1 MQRSRRSGR
10 FGPPLLLLLAG
21 SLVAC
26 GTPAPRQTPP
36 AEPVPD
42 TQPVRGIAAPTDP
55 APPAEPAP
63 AVARHGSL
71 AIVAPEPGAR
81 LTSRSLV
88 VIGVAPS
95 GAEVVLDGPLFL
107 DRTVAAD
114 PWGAWSMPLTLDP
127 GRHDLVFALAGLSGT
142 RRTLS
147 LDVADGAATTAPT
160 VVWPPDGTAVD
171 ADRATLRGTAAPGA
185 RVAVSTDDPLGA
197 VGVALGTAGATD
209 ADAAGRWTLPVD
221 VEAGPNRFIVV
232 SGDHTIRH
240 TVVRDDAATA
250 PTGVAP
256 ELAVR
261 SVRALAFDDPG
272 TGPLVQVV
280 VEVENTSGGWLDLLG
295 GTAPTVAA
303 TTPGRP
309 ATLLPFP
316 RRVAPGHTA
325 LLLGE
330 LRSAQLDDVRAHA
343 PTPDALVLAIDVGYT
358 ASATPAQR
366 GRVETYH
373 LDATPGEGLS
383 VTGRFR
389 GGSTE
394 PRFRVAVLGYDA
406 GGSLIAFATS
416 APARPGSYGA
426 CCLPLF
432 DADARVDLARVV
444 GLVTGD

>member
-1 MQRSRRSGR
+1 
-10 FGPPLLLLLAG
+10 
-21 SLVAC
+21 
-26 GTPAPRQTPP
+26 AP
-36 AEPVPD
+36 EPVAD
-42 TQPVRGIAAPTDP
+42 ADHGVAVAAPTDP
-55 APPAEPAP
+55 APPVEPAP
-63 AVARHGSL
+63 EATIGRHGTL
-71 AIVAPEPGAR
+71 AIVAPESGAR
-81 LTSRSLV
+81 MTSRSLV

-127 GRHDLVFALAGLSGT
+127 GRHDLVFALAGT
-142 RRTLS
+142 NATPRTLS
-147 LDVADGAATTAPT
+147 LEIAATATATVPT
-160 VVWPPDGTAVD
+160 VVWPPEGTALD

-185 RVAVSTDDPLGA
+185 RVAVSSDDPLGA
-197 VGVALGTAGATD
+197 IGVALGTAGATE

-221 VEAGPNRFIVV
+221 LAAGPNRFRIV
-232 SGDHTIRH
+232 SDDHAIRH
-240 TVVRDDAATA
+240 TLIRDDGAGL

-261 SVRALAFDDPG
+261 SVRTLTFDASGPG
-272 TGPLVQVV
+272 ALVQVV

-295 GTAPTVAA
+295 GAPPTAAVTTATATGPAA
-303 TTPGRP
+303 
-309 ATLLPFP
+309 ALLPFP

-330 LRSAQLDDVRAHA
+330 LRSAQLDDAGA
-343 PTPDALVLAIDVGYT
+343 PRTADDLVLAIDAGYT
-358 ASATPAQR
+358 TAATPAQR
-366 GRVETYH
+366 GRVETYQ
-373 LDATPGEGLS
+373 LEPRPGVGLS

-389 GGSTE
+389 GGSIE

-416 APARPGSYGA
+416 APARPGSYDA

-432 DADARVDLARVV
+432 GVDARSDLARVV
-444 GLVTGD
+444 GLVTGG